1 MSSLTLSKVH
11 EMTIDEKYFVSSP
24 LLLQDGKLL
33 CKIYLNNDEIIY
45 LYIIDIN
52 RLQIEQIITG
62 LSNIEHLIQISD
74 GRLFCLDRE
83 NTMTIMDKKYNTFT
97 INSKKYT
104 FDSNYEYSLMA
115 LSKNRVCLSNYPIF
129 TFYNASDMEKPIGK
143 IKEYCTNYDE
153 NLHVDV
159 EIEELQR
166 IVIFSEDYIN
176 SYSLITFEM
185 ESSITNI
192 YYYHV
197 DDEPYFNARR
207 IDNERI
213 VFITIFGVIKLYN
226 FINFTIEAEML
237 LEDFKF
243 KTFSIIDCKT
253 ILIFSEFEAD
263 TSFALGNCNFYVKN
277 NIENLTEDSVLS
289 ENDLTPS
296 NEEEP
301 RFYSIIQSYYIR
313 SIRKCICIDYNK
325 LISYNNI

>member
-1 MSSLTLSKVH
+1 MSSITLSKVH
-11 EMTIDEKYFVSSP
+11 EMTIDEKYFVSAP

-33 CKIYLNNDEIIY
+33 CEIYLNNDEIIY

-52 RLQIEQIITG
+52 RLQVEQIITG
-62 LSNIEHLIQISD
+62 LSNIEHLSQTSD

-104 FDSNYEYSLMA
+104 FNSNNEYSLMA
-115 LSKNRVCLSNYPIF
+115 LSKNRVCLSYYPIF
-129 TFYNASDMEKPIGK
+129 TFYNASDMEKPIGE
-143 IKEYCTNYDE
+143 IKDYCTDYDA
-153 NLHVDV
+153 NLHVEV

-185 ESSITNI
+185 ESSIENYFTCD
-192 YYYHV
+192 
-197 DDEPYFNARR
+197 DDELYFNARR

-226 FINFTIEAEML
+226 FINFTIEGEMD

-263 TSFALGNCNFYVKN
+263 TSFVLNDCNVYVKN
-277 NIENLTEDSVLS
+277 NIENPPEDSILS
-289 ENDLTPS
+289 ENYLTPVD
-296 NEEEP
+296 EEIP
-301 RFYSIIQSYYIR
+301 LFYSIYKSYYI
-313 SIRKCICIDYNK
+313 SNIKKCICIDYNK
-325 LISYNNI
+325 LISYNIL